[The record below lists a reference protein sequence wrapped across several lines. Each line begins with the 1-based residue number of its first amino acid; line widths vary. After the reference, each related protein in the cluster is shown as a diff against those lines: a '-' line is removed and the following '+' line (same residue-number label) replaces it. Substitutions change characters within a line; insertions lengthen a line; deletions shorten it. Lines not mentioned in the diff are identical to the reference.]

1 LGALGQFHLVR
12 TIAQRSEASLGEIVV
27 VTPASAIHFLAIVRA
42 VVSLLDLQT
51 ETQGD
56 AVRIVLSGELDIS
69 TAPRVEEELQRV
81 EADQP
86 AVIVLDLRELEFMD
100 STGLRVIVSA
110 DGRARDDGRSLRLV
124 RGPEAVQRI
133 FRVTRLDER
142 LEIGDDPEALT
153 QTS

>member
-1 LGALGQFHLVR
+1 V
-12 TIAQRSEASLGEIVV
+12 
-27 VTPASAIHFLAIVRA
+27 HFPAIVRA

-56 AVRIVLSGELDIS
+56 AVRIALTGELDIS
-69 TAPRVEEELQRV
+69 TAPRVEEELRRV
-81 EADQP
+81 EEDQP

-110 DGRARDDGRSLRLV
+110 DARARDDSRSLRLV

-142 LEIGDDPEALT
+142 LEIGDDPEALL
-153 QTS
+153 SA